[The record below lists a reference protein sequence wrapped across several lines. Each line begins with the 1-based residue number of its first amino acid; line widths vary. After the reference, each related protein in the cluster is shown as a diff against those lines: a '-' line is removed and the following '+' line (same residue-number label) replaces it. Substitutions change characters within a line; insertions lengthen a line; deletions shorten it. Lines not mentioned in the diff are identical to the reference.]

1 MALNN
6 QFQQPIFQPY
16 PTNNYSF
23 QNQQPQQMASPLN
36 PSSSITWVIGQAGAE
51 AHPVVPG
58 VEAAF
63 FDSTAPV
70 VYFKKIGLDGKP
82 EYLKTY
88 DMVLREDKPEDKTP
102 QVDLSKYITR
112 DEFID
117 LVTATTRAE
126 IEKAM
131 SEVSLKPSTK
141 KKKGDDE

>member
-1 MALNN
+1 MGPNN
-6 QFQQPIFQPY
+6 QFQPQPIFQAY
-16 PTNNYSF
+16 PGNTYNY
-23 QNQQPQQMASPLN
+23 QNQQQMASPLN
-36 PSSSITWVIGQAGAE
+36 PSSSIAWVIGQEDAKAR
-51 AHPVVPG
+51 PVVPG

-70 VYFKKIGLDGKP
+70 VYFKKVGLDGKP
-82 EYLKTY
+82 EYLKVY
-88 DMVLREDKPEDKTP
+88 DMVLREDKPKEPEK
-102 QVDLSKYITR
+102 VDLSNYITR

-131 SEVSLKPSTK
+131 SEVSLKPSK

>member
-6 QFQQPIFQPY
+6 QFQQPMYQPY
-16 PTNNYSF
+16 PTNFNF
-23 QNQQPQQMASPLN
+23 QNQQPQQMASPIN

-82 EYLKTY
+82 EYLKVY
-88 DMVLREDKPEDKTP
+88 DMVLREDKPEEPEKL
-102 QVDLSKYITR
+102 DLSKYITR

-117 LVTATTRAE
+117 LVTVTTRAE

-131 SEVSLKPSTK
+131 SEVSLKPSK
-141 KKKGDDE
+141 KKKGDEE